1 MNVLEIKCFKLNV
14 VSGIIWL
21 KIEMLS
27 GSEGVLV
34 FVKVVL
40 KY

>member
-1 MNVLEIKCFKLNV
+1 MNVSEIKRPKLNA
-14 VSGIIWL
+14 VSGITWL

-27 GSEGVLV
+27 GSEGASV